1 MVGDGKMI
9 YVELFLIF
17 VMVSV
22 VSYYLLSSTES
33 TIEYKRSVK
42 QLSKYEI
49 GVMGRELTSPFYQRV
64 VSPYL
69 EAMLR
74 LLTLGSP
81 KGIRQFYDRKLMIA
95 GQPGGVDGAKFVAIK
110 TLSTL
115 IFGAA
120 GFLMSFVFELYLRNF
135 LVFTGV
141 FAASGYLLPD
151 IWLSY
156 AVEKRKINIK
166 RELPDV
172 MDLMV
177 ICIEAG
183 LSFDSALGK
192 IIKHSKG
199 PISKEFARTL
209 YEIQIGME
217 RKEAFKNLY
226 ERTDV
231 EELRRL
237 SNAITQSDIFGV
249 SVSNVLRTHAEEMRT
264 MRKQAA
270 EEKAQKIGVKITFPL
285 ILCIFP
291 AMFVVIL
298 GPAAI
303 RLMEVFS

>member
-1 MVGDGKMI
+1 MI

-17 VMVSV
+17 VMVSL

-33 TIEYKRSVK
+33 AIEYKRSVK
-42 QLSKYEI
+42 QLSRYEI
-49 GVMGRELTSPFYQRV
+49 GAIGRELTRPFYQRV
-64 VSPYL
+64 VAPYL
-69 EAMLR
+69 EAILKI
-74 LLTLGSP
+74 LTLGSP
-81 KGIRQFYDRKLMIA
+81 KGIRQFYDKKLLVA
-95 GQPGGVDGAKFVAIK
+95 GQPWGIDGAKFVAIK
-110 TLSTL
+110 TLTTL
-115 IFGAA
+115 IFAIS
-120 GFLMSFVFELYLRNF
+120 GFFLSLIFGFYLRSF
-135 LVFTGV
+135 IVITGI

-151 IWLSY
+151 VWLSY
-156 AVEKRKINIK
+156 AVERRKVTIK

-199 PISKEFARTL
+199 PISKEFARSL

-237 SNAITQSDIFGV
+237 SNAITQSDLFGI
-249 SVSNVLRTHAEEMRT
+249 SVSNVLRIHAEEMRT
-264 MRKQAA
+264 RRKQFA

-298 GPAAI
+298 GPAVI
-303 RLMEVFS
+303 RLMEVF